1 MQAGL
6 VTGQFGAASSG
17 QMGLVVG
24 AQIAA
29 TAASAVAPHHQ
40 LHHNHTIVSSEQDY
54 CTSTLEH
61 HHHLH
66 KYIVHQLQL
75 R

>member
-40 LHHNHTIVSSEQDY
+40 LHHHTIVSSQQDY